1 MKGILA
7 FCIAL
12 SPGGRMLVCPF
23 FKRKRENVA
32 VFEVKRS

>member
-12 SPGGRMLVCPF
+12 SPGGRMLALYALF
-23 FKRKRENVA
+23 LKEKEKMLLFLK
-32 VFEVKRS
+32 